1 MDARPGV
8 SAVEGYRGAR
18 RWRRRAAVLVV
29 GLFAAA
35 AGAGWVAVFAGGGR
49 YRAVAGILAALLL
62 LGAAGAAG
70 VRRREKDP
78 ERWLRGAAGEQA
90 TAAVLAGLATRR
102 WVVLHD
108 RAVPGTRANIDH
120 LVIGP
125 TGVWLIDSKTS
136 RAPVRAAWRSVWLGE
151 RRLDSG
157 PTRWEAEVVSD
168 RLDVEVRA
176 LIVIHGVGLR
186 RRGGRAGGVRV
197 VRPDRL
203 LPRLSWGRRRLRRDE
218 VDDLGRL
225 AAEALP
231 AAGGDRR
238 RRRATSV

>member
-1 MDARPGV
+1 M
-8 SAVEGYRGAR
+8 
-18 RWRRRAAVLVV
+18 LVV
-29 GLFAAA
+29 GLLATAAGTAWIAVSAA
-35 AGAGWVAVFAGGGR
+35 AGP
-49 YRAVAGILAALLL
+49 YRAVAGITAALLFS
-62 LGAAGAAG
+62 GAAGAVRA
-70 VRRREKDP
+70 RRREKDP

-90 TAAVLAGLATRR
+90 TAAVLAGLANRR

-136 RAPVRAAWRSVWLGE
+136 RAPVRAGWRSVWLGE

-157 PTRWEAEVVSD
+157 PTRWEAEVASE
-168 RLDVEVRA
+168 RLGVEVRA
-176 LIVIHGVGLR
+176 LIVIHGTGLR
-186 RRGGRAGGVRV
+186 HRGGRAGGVRV

-203 LPRLSWGRRRLRRDE
+203 LPRLRRGRRRLPHHE

-231 AAGGDRR
+231 AAGGDRGR
-238 RRRATSV
+238 GRITRV